1 MNIYLLVEGRRT
13 EKKVYPKWISYLI
26 PELIEI
32 KDPSSA
38 TKNNYYIF
46 NGNGFPS
53 ILDNH
58 LRNSVEDVNKL
69 GLFDYLVMCIDA
81 DEVAVEERR
90 KEVLDFIETNTIKL
104 NQATEF
110 ILIIQNRC
118 IETWCLGNRK
128 VYKRQPNSEELRQYI
143 GFYDVYANDPE
154 LMGKLD
160 SHETHAQFHA
170 SYLTEILGERKIRY
184 TKNFPRGVVEQNY
197 LDELIKRSTKINH
210 IQTFRYFLDFCAKIK
225 GQIK

>member
-26 PELIEI
+26 PELTEI
-32 KDPSSA
+32 KDPSNA

-58 LRNSVEDVNKL
+58 LRNSVEDVNNL
-69 GLFDYLVMCIDA
+69 GSFDYLVMCIDA
-81 DEVAVEERR
+81 DEVAAEERR
-90 KEVLDFIETNTIKL
+90 KEVLDFIETNTIQL

-110 ILIIQNRC
+110 VLIIQNRC

-143 GFYDVYANDPE
+143 GFYDVHTNDPE

-170 SYLTEILGERKIRY
+170 SYLTEMLAERNIRY

-210 IQTFRYFLDFCAKIK
+210 IQTFKHFLDFCGKVK
-225 GQIK
+225 DRVK